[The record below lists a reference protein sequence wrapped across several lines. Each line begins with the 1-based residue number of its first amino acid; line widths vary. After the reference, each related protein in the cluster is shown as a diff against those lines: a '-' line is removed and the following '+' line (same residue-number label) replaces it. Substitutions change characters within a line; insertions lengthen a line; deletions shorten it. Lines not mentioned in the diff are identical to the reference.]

1 MARLSSSGTEL
12 KLEDRVRS
20 VAEDLRGHLDPIVR
34 EVAGSRP
41 RPSRLVSE
49 LDIDKS
55 LASRLTRALRA
66 DDPLEFMHLLPSPTG
81 LGIFLTAARSA
92 GISRDACR
100 AAEDSVDHFR
110 FLLEALPG
118 GRATLDA
125 AISASSGEARVHS
138 ERNAKQAVYKA
149 MSYLVGIRCDSSATM
164 FAIRPAADGR
174 MVDSIDIHQRV
185 GIRRLRPTAPLGVSS
200 MRLHPPTNG
209 KTPLPFMETLD
220 GAPVSE
226 VQNYFLPEFSS
237 PDLPEFHA
245 FTEGHVITTALSET
259 EPPLESPL
267 DLTSAMVIRNVME
280 RYRTE
285 AIHDEWRGY
294 LLHLPCKTLVRD
306 VYIHEDLYPGMVPE
320 ITLHI
325 PSPKG
330 AETVRHPGLHGRLNT
345 LDLAIPVESLGLGM
359 NGLAIRGIPRYPELI
374 HEAFER
380 TVWDP
385 TRFRGYRAR
394 VTYPVPMT
402 LMTWWFSLPE
412 RPSSREPRP

>member
-1 MARLSSSGTEL
+1 MTRLPSSETQST
-12 KLEDRVRS
+12 LEERVRS
-20 VAEDLRGHLDPIVR
+20 VADDLRDHLDPIVH
-34 EVAGSRP
+34 EIAGSRP

-55 LASRLTRALRA
+55 LASRLTRALRTV
-66 DDPLEFMHLLPSPTG
+66 DPLEFMHLLPSPTG
-81 LGIFLTAARSA
+81 LGIFLAAARSA
-92 GISRDACR
+92 GISRDVCR

-118 GRATLDA
+118 GRGTLDA
-125 AISASSGEARVHS
+125 AISTSSGEARERT

-149 MSYLVGIRCDSSATM
+149 MSYLVGIRCESIATM

-174 MVDSIDIHQRV
+174 MVDAIDIHQRV

-200 MRLHPPTNG
+200 MRLHPPING

-220 GAPVSE
+220 GALISE
-226 VQNYFLPEFSS
+226 IQNYFLPEFSS

-245 FTEGHVITTALSET
+245 FTEGSVITTALSET
-259 EPPLESPL
+259 DPPLESPL

-285 AIHDEWRGY
+285 RIHDEWRGY
-294 LLHLPCKTLVRD
+294 LLHLPCKTMVRD
-306 VYIHEDLYPGMVPE
+306 VFIHEDLYPGVVPD

-330 AETVRHPGLHGRLNT
+330 AETVRHPGLHGKLNT
-345 LDLAIPVESLGLGM
+345 LDLAIPVESLGPGM
-359 NGLAIRGIPRYPELI
+359 NGIAIRGIRRYPELV
-374 HEAFER
+374 HEAFEK
-380 TVWDP
+380 TGWNP
-385 TRFRGYRAR
+385 TKFRGYRTR

-412 RPSSREPRP
+412 RP

>member
-1 MARLSSSGTEL
+1 MAHLSASGTDA
-12 KLEDRVRS
+12 KLEDRIH
-20 VAEDLRGHLDPIVR
+20 AIAADLRERLEPIVR
-34 EVAGSRP
+34 EIAGARP

-66 DDPLEFMHLLPSPTG
+66 DDPSEFIHLLPSPTG
-81 LGIFLTAARSA
+81 LSIFLSAARTA
-92 GISRDACR
+92 GIDREMCR
-100 AAEDSVDHFR
+100 AAEDSVDGFR

-125 AISASSGEARVHS
+125 ALSTSSGEARSRS

-149 MSYLVGIRCDSSATM
+149 MSYLVGIRCESIATM
-164 FAIRPAADGR
+164 FAMQPASDGR
-174 MVDSIDIHQRV
+174 MVDAIDLHHRI

-200 MRLHPPTNG
+200 VRLHPPTNG

-220 GAPVSE
+220 GEPAQGVE
-226 VQNYFLPEFSS
+226 GLFLREYSS
-237 PDLPEFHA
+237 PELPEFHM
-245 FTEGHVITTALSET
+245 FTEGSVTTVALSESD
-259 EPPLESPL
+259 PPLESPL
-267 DLTSAMVIRNVME
+267 DLTSAVVFRNALE
-280 RYRTE
+280 RYRTSE
-285 AIHDEWRGY
+285 THDEWRGY
-294 LLHLPCKTLVRD
+294 LLHTPCKTLVRD
-306 VYIHEDLYPGMVPE
+306 VYIHEDLYPGMVPD

-359 NGLAIRGIPRYPELI
+359 NSIAIRGIRRYPELI
-374 HEAFER
+374 HETFGRAG
-380 TVWDP
+380 WDP

-394 VTYPVPMT
+394 VTYPVPMV

-412 RPSSREPRP
+412 RPAAG

>member
-1 MARLSSSGTEL
+1 MAHVSSSGTET
-12 KLEDRVRS
+12 KLEDRIHS
-20 VAEDLRGHLDPIVR
+20 IAEDLRRHLEPIIR
-34 EVAGSRP
+34 EIAGSRP

-55 LASRLTRALRA
+55 LASRLTRAIRA
-66 DDPLEFMHLLPSPTG
+66 DDPSEFIHLLPSPTG
-81 LGIFLTAARSA
+81 LSIFLSAARTA
-92 GISRDACR
+92 GINKETCR
-100 AAEDSVDHFR
+100 AAEDSVDGFR

-125 AISASSGEARVHS
+125 ALSASSGEARSRS
-138 ERNAKQAVYKA
+138 EKNAKQAVYKA
-149 MSYLVGIRCDSSATM
+149 MSYLVGIRCESIATT
-164 FAIRPAADGR
+164 FAIQPAADGR
-174 MVDSIDIHQRV
+174 MADALDIHHRI

-200 MRLHPPTNG
+200 MRLHPPSNG

-220 GAPVSE
+220 GVPVSE
-226 VQNYFLPEFSS
+226 AQNYFLPEFSS
-237 PDLPEFHA
+237 PDLPEFHM
-245 FTEGHVITTALSET
+245 FTEGSVLTTALPESD
-259 EPPLESPL
+259 PPLESPL

-280 RYRTE
+280 RYRTKE
-285 AIHDEWRGY
+285 IHDEWRGY

-306 VYIHEDLYPGMVPE
+306 VYIHEDLYQGMVPD

-345 LDLAIPVESLGLGM
+345 LDLSIPVENLGLGI
-359 NGLAIRGIPRYPELI
+359 GSVAIRGIGRYPELV
-374 HEAFER
+374 HEVFDRAG
-380 TVWDP
+380 WDASK
-385 TRFRGYRAR
+385 FRGYRAR

-412 RPSSREPRP
+412 RHADE

>member
-1 MARLSSSGTEL
+1 MARLSSSGIEL
-12 KLEDRVRS
+12 TLEERVRS
-20 VAEDLRGHLDPIVR
+20 VADDLRGHLNPIVR

-66 DDPLEFMHLLPSPTG
+66 EDPLEFMHLLPSPTG

-92 GISRDACR
+92 GIRRDVCR
-100 AAEDSVDHFR
+100 AAEDSVDAFR

-125 AISASSGEARVHS
+125 AISASSGEARAHT

-149 MSYLVGIRCDSSATM
+149 MSYLVGIRCESIATT
-164 FAIRPAADGR
+164 FAIQPAADGR
-174 MVDSIDIHQRV
+174 MVDALDMHQRI

-200 MRLHPPTNG
+200 IRLHPPSNG

-220 GAPVSE
+220 GDPVSE
-226 VQNYFLPEFSS
+226 VQSYFLPEFSS
-237 PDLPEFHA
+237 PDLPEFHM
-245 FTEGHVITTALSET
+245 FTEGSVLTTALPESD
-259 EPPLESPL
+259 PPLESPL
-267 DLTSAMVIRNVME
+267 DLTSATVIRNVLE
-280 RYRTE
+280 RYRTKE
-285 AIHDEWRGY
+285 IHDEWRGY

-345 LDLAIPVESLGLGM
+345 LDLATPVESLGLGM
-359 NGLAIRGIPRYPELI
+359 NGIAIRGIRRYPELV
-374 HEAFER
+374 HTVFER
-380 TVWDP
+380 AGWDR
-385 TRFRGYRAR
+385 TKFRGYRTR
-394 VTYPVPMT
+394 VTYPVPMI

-412 RPSSREPRP
+412 RPAGDGG

>member
-1 MARLSSSGTEL
+1 MAQLSSSGTQL
-12 KLEDRVRS
+12 TLEERVRS
-20 VAEDLRGHLDPIVR
+20 IADDLRDHLDPIVH
-34 EVAGSRP
+34 EIAGSRP

-55 LASRLTRALRA
+55 LASRLTRALRTV
-66 DDPLEFMHLLPSPTG
+66 DPLEFMHLLPSPTG

-92 GISRDACR
+92 GISRDVCR
-100 AAEDSVDHFR
+100 AAENSVDHFR

-118 GRATLDA
+118 GRGTLDA
-125 AISASSGEARVHS
+125 AISTSSGEARVRT

-149 MSYLVGIRCDSSATM
+149 MSYLVGIRCESIATM
-164 FAIRPAADGR
+164 FAIQPAADGR
-174 MVDSIDIHQRV
+174 MVDSIDLHQRT

-200 MRLHPPTNG
+200 IRLHPPTNG

-220 GAPVSE
+220 GAPASE
-226 VQNYFLPEFSS
+226 VQSHFLPEFSS
-237 PDLPEFHA
+237 PDLPKFHM
-245 FTEGHVITTALSET
+245 FEEGSVTTIALSESD
-259 EPPLESPL
+259 PPLESPL
-267 DLTSAMVIRNVME
+267 DLTSATIIRNVLE

-285 AIHDEWRGY
+285 EIHDEWRGY

-345 LDLAIPVESLGLGM
+345 LDLATPVESLGLGM
-359 NGLAIRGIPRYPELI
+359 NGIAIRGIRRYPELV
-374 HEAFER
+374 HEVFER
-380 TVWDP
+380 AGWDP

-394 VTYPVPMT
+394 VTYPVPMV
-402 LMTWWFSLPE
+402 LMTWWFSLPD
-412 RPSSREPRP
+412 RPSKPEPRP

>member
-20 VAEDLRGHLDPIVR
+20 VADDLRGHLSPIVR
-34 EVAGSRP
+34 DVAGSRP

-81 LGIFLTAARSA
+81 LGIFLAAARSA
-92 GISRDACR
+92 GISRDVCR
-100 AAEDSVDHFR
+100 AAEDSVDRFR

-118 GRATLDA
+118 GRGTLDA
-125 AISASSGEARVHS
+125 AISASSGEARAHT

-164 FAIRPAADGR
+164 FAVQPGADGR
-174 MVDSIDIHQRV
+174 MVDSIDLHQRI

-200 MRLHPPTNG
+200 IRLHPPTNG

-226 VQNYFLPEFSS
+226 LQSYFLPEFSS
-237 PDLPEFHA
+237 PDLPEFHS
-245 FTEGHVITTALSET
+245 FTEGNVITTALSET

-345 LDLAIPVESLGLGM
+345 LDLAIPVEGLGLGM
-359 NGLAIRGIPRYPELI
+359 SGLAIRGIPRYPELV

-380 TVWDP
+380 TGWDP
-385 TRFRGYRAR
+385 TKFRGYRAR

-412 RPSSREPRP
+412 RPPSPESRP